1 MSRLGLLF
9 GSFKLN
15 NMLDINQELKKD
27 YEEAR
32 FDLDSYSSVAVRNS
46 AEKISRYVQSLE
58 LRLAMTNDALQQ
70 NKIENESL
78 DKIIFH
84 AKYGKQ
90 FKPAFK
96 KKWFVDAMTLWV
108 KGYTFDGFFF
118 RKDKTRIKWNEKLNE
133 ELTEETVNQK
143 ER

>member
-1 MSRLGLLF
+1 M
-9 GSFKLN
+9 
-15 NMLDINQELKKD
+15 
-27 YEEAR
+27 
-32 FDLDSYSSVAVRNS
+32 
-46 AEKISRYVQSLE
+46 QSLE

-90 FKPAFK
+90 FKPMFK

-118 RKDKTRIKWNEKLNE
+118 KKDKFRIKWNE
-133 ELTEETVNQK
+133 ELTEETRTQK
-143 ER
+143 VG